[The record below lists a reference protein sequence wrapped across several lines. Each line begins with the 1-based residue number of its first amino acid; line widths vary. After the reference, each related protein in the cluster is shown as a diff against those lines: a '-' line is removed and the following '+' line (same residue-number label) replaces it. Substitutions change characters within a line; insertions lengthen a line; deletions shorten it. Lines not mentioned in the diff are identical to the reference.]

1 MRTLFKN
8 DWLSLLLAVIISL
21 AGILSIVSSEGGF
34 QSGLPILASKQLSF
48 LGLAILSYIIFS
60 FIHFRHYTKITP
72 VLYIIAII
80 LLAAV
85 LIIGTAKGGS
95 QRWFIIG
102 SIQVQPS
109 EVAKILMIIFLSRI
123 FTRLK
128 GEVPDRTNFIFA
140 LLTVIPII
148 ILIAIE
154 PDLGTA
160 MVFFFI
166 FLAMSFMSPIDWRIP
181 VTFVLIGV
189 LLIPATW
196 PLLRDYQKGRIIS
209 FIDPAADPLGKGYHS
224 NQSKIAIG
232 SGGITGWGFS
242 KGPQN
247 KLNFIPS
254 QSTDFIF
261 SIVGEEGGFV
271 FSVLIILLYLGL
283 ILRLGMIASRAQDS
297 FGGLIA
303 FGLCSMLV
311 FQTFVNIGMTMGL
324 MPVTGL
330 PLPFMSYGGSSLLI
344 NFTSLGIVNSIYKY
358 SEFKQAKSKSE
369 IWNVRFTDSFP

>member
-1 MRTLFKN
+1 
-8 DWLSLLLAVIISL
+8 
-21 AGILSIVSSEGGF
+21 
-34 QSGLPILASKQLSF
+34 
-48 LGLAILSYIIFS
+48 
-60 FIHFRHYTKITP
+60 
-72 VLYIIAII
+72 LYIIAII

-303 FGLCSMLV
+303 FGICSMLV